1 MKKFFK
7 IFLILLFTLVYNCGF
22 QPILTNTVD
31 SFSINI
37 ENSSGSKRVN
47 KIIGD
52 TISSFKDSNNIY
64 NIILISTETNN
75 VISRTNKGDPNI
87 LEIIVDLNYTVKKNN
102 KILFEKSTSER
113 STYNNISDKFEL
125 KKSKDILVKN
135 LAENLAQDII
145 LTISSINN
153 DS

>member
-1 MKKFFK
+1 M
-7 IFLILLFTLVYNCGF
+7 LFTLVYNCGF

>member
-1 MKKFFK
+1 M
-7 IFLILLFTLVYNCGF
+7 LFTLVYNCGF

-52 TISSFKDSNNIY
+52 TISSFKDNNNIY

-87 LEIIVDLNYTVKKNN
+87 LEIIVDLNYTIKKNN

-113 STYNNISDKFEL
+113 SKYNNISDKFEL

>member
-87 LEIIVDLNYTVKKNN
+87 LEIIVDLNYTVKKNY

>member
-1 MKKFFK
+1 M
-7 IFLILLFTLVYNCGF
+7 LFTLVYNCGF

-52 TISSFKDSNNIY
+52 TISSFKDNNNIY

-113 STYNNISDKFEL
+113 SKYNNISDKFEL

>member
-87 LEIIVDLNYTVKKNN
+87 LEISVDLNYTIKKNN

>member
-31 SFSINI
+31 SFSISI

-87 LEIIVDLNYTVKKNN
+87 LEIIVDLNYTIKKNN

>member
-1 MKKFFK
+1 M
-7 IFLILLFTLVYNCGF
+7 LFTLVYNCGF

-87 LEIIVDLNYTVKKNN
+87 LEIIVDLNYTIKKNN

>member
-1 MKKFFK
+1 MLE

-113 STYNNISDKFEL
+113 STYNNISDKYEL

>member
-1 MKKFFK
+1 M
-7 IFLILLFTLVYNCGF
+7 LFTLVYNCGF

-113 STYNNISDKFEL
+113 SKYNNISDKFEL